1 MAKIDLNEMY
11 PSNSH
16 RDIEKKEEIKPPRQ
30 KIDVSKSVELRD
42 KSLGSK
48 FKDTFISSE
57 VKDVKSYIWL
67 DVIVPAIQ
75 DMIIDSVKN
84 AVEMIFG
91 GRSGRS
97 SKSYR
102 DKGNEGVSYN
112 AYYKSKK
119 DTRRDHPEEDDDYDG
134 QNIWSRTR
142 GEIDYIFD
150 AMVEMIDANERPI
163 SVAEVKTEFLNKT
176 PDFTDYKYGWPSL
189 KKAYI
194 KRVRDGY
201 LLVLPK
207 PVPIDE

>member
-1 MAKIDLNEMY
+1 MAEVDINSFK
-11 PSNSH
+11 PNSH
-16 RDIEKKEEIKPPRQ
+16 KYNEASEEPKKLPN
-30 KIDVSKSVELRD
+30 IDVSSKVELRE

-67 DVIVPAIQ
+67 DVVVPAIQ

-91 GRSGRS
+91 GRSGKASRS
-97 SKSYR
+97 NARSKGG
-102 DKGNEGVSYN
+102 DNVSYN
-112 AYYKSKK
+112 AYYKSKQER
-119 DTRRDHPEEDDDYDG
+119 RRDYPEEDDNYDA

-142 GEIDYIFD
+142 GEVDYIYD
-150 AMVEMIDANERPI
+150 TMLEMLDVNERPI
-163 SVAEVKTEFLNKT
+163 SVAEVKSEFLKVT
-176 PDFTDYKYGWPSL
+176 PDFTDYKYGWPNL

-201 LLVLPK
+201 LLVLPR
-207 PVPIDE
+207 PVPLEGD